1 MTSGHPST
9 APWVS
14 TPGTYLGIDIG
25 GTKVAARMEVGN
37 TAYEAEA
44 RWPPYAPDP
53 ERDLA
58 VIGDLVERLGPRDRC
73 AAVGVASAATLDGG
87 GRVVAWPNRPSWIGF
102 DLVAALRSRLGTL
115 IDGAPVHVAD
125 DGGLAALAEA
135 HAVRCP
141 DLAYLGVGTGVGGGL
156 VMDGELFAG
165 GAAVELGHL
174 IVHPGGPACAC
185 GRDGC
190 LQATASGPATLRRA
204 AARRGAP
211 VTAEELVT
219 AADQG
224 EAWAAGTLAQTAR
237 ALALAVTSLTE
248 IVRPRRIHIGGGFG
262 AAAPGL
268 VPGVA
273 AHVATLART
282 GRPAPLIAPAA
293 LGPRSSLLGA
303 LLYARNAQ
311 LVEVAG

>member
-1 MTSGHPST
+1 MTSFLASGAGS
-9 APWVS
+9 
-14 TPGTYLGIDIG
+14 GTYLGIDIG

-37 TAYEAEA
+37 AAYEAEA

-73 AAVGVASAATLDGG
+73 AAVGVSSAATVDGG

-102 DLVAALRSRLGTL
+102 DLVAALRCRLGTL
-115 IDGAPVHVAD
+115 IDGAPVRVAD

-135 HAVRCP
+135 RACGCP
-141 DLAYLGVGTGVGGGL
+141 DLAFLGVGTGVGGGL
-156 VMDGELFAG
+156 VLDGEPFAG
-165 GAAVELGHL
+165 GAAVELGHMV
-174 IVHPGGPACAC
+174 VHPGGPACSC

-204 AARRGAP
+204 AARRGGT
-211 VTAEELVT
+211 VTAEDLVS
-219 AADQG
+219 AAVRG
-224 EAWAAGTLAQTAR
+224 EDWAAATIAETAT
-237 ALALAVTSLTE
+237 ALAFAVVSLTE
-248 IVRPRRIHIGGGFG
+248 IVRPRRVHIGGGFG

-273 AHVATLART
+273 AHVAALART
-282 GRPAPLIAPAA
+282 GRPVPVVAPAA
-293 LGPRSSLLGA
+293 LGPRASLLGA
-303 LLYARNAQ
+303 LLHARNAQ
-311 LVEVAG
+311 LQEVAG